1 MCAFKNFPGARIW
14 TPGVVGFTEASV
26 MGISGVNWGLKRIEA
41 GYEKKYMTGVL
52 FQFMLGWFLY
62 LIYQG

>member
-26 MGISGVNWGLKRIEA
+26 MGISGVNWGLKKIEA
-41 GYEKKYMTGVL
+41 GYEKK
-52 FQFMLGWFLY
+52 
-62 LIYQG
+62 